1 MTLTD
6 REMDIRL
13 EEIKAENAR
22 LIEDYLLYVM
32 RPRDVEA
39 PAQEQQAQL
48 QEPVIGGAV
57 PNGV

>member
-22 LIEDYLLYVM
+22 LIEDYLRYVL
-32 RPRDVEA
+32 RPRDLEQLA
-39 PAQEQQAQL
+39 ETQESPEVTDA
-48 QEPVIGGAV
+48 AR
-57 PNGV
+57 

>member
-22 LIEDYLLYVM
+22 LIEDYLKHVM
-32 RPRDVEA
+32 RPRDLEEQQPDLEQQLLPQVEA
-39 PAQEQQAQL
+39 
-48 QEPVIGGAV
+48 
-57 PNGV
+57 